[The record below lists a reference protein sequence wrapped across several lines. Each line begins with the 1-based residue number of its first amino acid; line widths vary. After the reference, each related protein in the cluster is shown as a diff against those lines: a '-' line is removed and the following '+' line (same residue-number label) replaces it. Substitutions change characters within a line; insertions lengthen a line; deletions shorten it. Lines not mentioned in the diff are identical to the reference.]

1 MERDKAGHYAT
12 GLACALLGVAYM
24 LVRWGPV
31 THGGADFLAFFYPAG
46 KQVLHG
52 NLHYSLPRHYNT
64 TNIGL
69 FRYPPIA
76 AEMFALFAWLPAKAA
91 ATAWWITGVLLMGAT
106 ALLMATCADRSRGL
120 FAGITFLSLAAFAP
134 LAISIAAQLDIW
146 IVALVAGAFAL
157 SGDRSRPRLVFA
169 AGCLLGVAASLKIY
183 PLLTI
188 AIIVALRRSEA
199 RMLLCG
205 AASSIAACLIIPLLT
220 LGTGPLREYVHVLLT
235 QGSTVLTAFPFAFG
249 FLSIAYRGLVST
261 PYVIGSAHLD
271 PVLVKALFVFF
282 ILCVLGFA
290 GWRLRS
296 TRASRGMVWVTAIVV
311 TAVCSPFLEI
321 QYLAPLALLTAM
333 LSMDATVPMVPLV
346 FGCFACGVA
355 SQVVSLRASEVLSV
369 LVAASVGIW
378 LLRGAPFGWTRRL
391 QIAAFGGAFVLLA
404 TPAFLNVSSSWGEPM
419 SLAQVVFGSA
429 EYVFVLLVMLLTPRI
444 SWTAETTPLL
454 VGPSALA

>member
-1 MERDKAGHYAT
+1 
-12 GLACALLGVAYM
+12 
-24 LVRWGPV
+24 
-31 THGGADFLAFFYPAG
+31 
-46 KQVLHG
+46 
-52 NLHYSLPRHYNT
+52 
-64 TNIGL
+64 
-69 FRYPPIA
+69 
-76 AEMFALFAWLPAKAA
+76 
-91 ATAWWITGVLLMGAT
+91 
-106 ALLMATCADRSRGL
+106 
-120 FAGITFLSLAAFAP
+120 
-134 LAISIAAQLDIW
+134 
-146 IVALVAGAFAL
+146 
-157 SGDRSRPRLVFA
+157 
-169 AGCLLGVAASLKIY
+169 
-183 PLLTI
+183 LLTI

-321 QYLAPLALLTAM
+321 QHLAPLALLTAM

-369 LVAASVGIW
+369 LVAAAVGIW